1 MTLIQK
7 ATARSRPKRERRRR
21 RKKTHVGITAPRPC
35 CKSRVTGPP
44 LAGAGHRRGLR
55 KSPEITDRRGWRGV
69 DAAAPKM
76 RSNQREIKREGGR
89 AAGTG
94 REPAA
99 PKPPRTDAGA
109 ARQAGRRGAGAG
121 VTVETLSGPEATQTE
136 GRAEQQM
143 GGAEAGR
150 GEKKERPGEGAGAER
165 GGIEAKTELTENTDP
180 SVSRVCHRSVISS
193 ADRCSV
199 VRLPLGGRS
208 DQEISMSP
216 AALRRCENRLID
228 SQLQLFP
235 PVILNGQVLDPI

>member
-1 MTLIQK
+1 MTPPAAAAAAAVLRATLIQR

-21 RKKTHVGITAPRPC
+21 RKKTHVGITAPRPS

-44 LAGAGHRRGLR
+44 LAGAGHRGGPT

-69 DAAAPKM
+69 DAAAPEM

-121 VTVETLSGPEATQTE
+121 VTVETLRGAEATQTE

-150 GEKKERPGEGAGAER
+150 GGKKGRPGEGAGAER
-165 GGIEAKTELTENTDP
+165 GGIEAKTELTGNTDP
-180 SVSRVCHRSVISS
+180 CVSRVCHRAVISS

-199 VRLPLGGRS
+199 GRLPLGGS
-208 DQEISMSP
+208 SGQQISISA
-216 AALRRCENRLID
+216 AALIPNSSC
-228 SQLQLFP
+228 SHH
-235 PVILNGQVLDPI
+235 

>member
-1 MTLIQK
+1 MLRVTLIQK

-21 RKKTHVGITAPRPC
+21 REKTHVAITAPRPS

-55 KSPEITDRRGWRGV
+55 KSPEITERRGWRGV
-69 DAAAPKM
+69 AAAAPEM

-99 PKPPRTDAGA
+99 PKPARTDAGA

-121 VTVETLSGPEATQTE
+121 LTVETLSGPEATQTE

-143 GGAEAGR
+143 GGAEAGS
-150 GEKKERPGEGAGAER
+150 GGKKERPGEGAGAGAER
-165 GGIEAKTELTENTDP
+165 GGTEAKTELTGDTDP
-180 SVSRVCHRSVISS
+180 FVSRVCHRSVISS

-199 VRLPLGGRS
+199 ARLPLGGRS
-208 DQEISMSP
+208 GQEISLSP
-216 AALRRCENRLID
+216 APL
-228 SQLQLFP
+228 
-235 PVILNGQVLDPI
+235 GK